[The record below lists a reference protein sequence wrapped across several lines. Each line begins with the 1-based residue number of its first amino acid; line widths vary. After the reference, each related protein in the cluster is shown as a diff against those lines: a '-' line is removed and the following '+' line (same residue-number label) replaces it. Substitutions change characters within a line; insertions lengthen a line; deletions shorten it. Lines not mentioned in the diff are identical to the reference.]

1 MLKKIYYLFL
11 IFFTGIALNSG
22 TSYAGIVDITGDV
35 QPQDATLFNCTD
47 VATGLGE
54 VELTWTTSKTPNIDT
69 QRIEIDGPQSPGVD
83 YTTKDLI
90 PFPGPSTPDN
100 YNDYPPNT
108 NVTDLVIG
116 WPYIFRHVS
125 IAGSLESSGV
135 FATCTPSSPLPAPVL
150 NAEPSTTTGTSNTL
164 SWTNGG
170 IDGVGLECQISAS
183 THDLNEAQYV
193 LGPYEAQSSWIP
205 CDSSAQTYEHTFTGL
220 STGTTYFYHVQSRA
234 AGMGE
239 SPFSNVVFS
248 TQVSE
253 TGPPPEEEPPPSG
266 GGTRRPSAP
275 SEPPEEEEPP
285 EEPPVEVLPEEPLPV
300 CGNGELEEGE
310 ECDDGNNIDGDGC
323 SAACELETK
332 EITFEIKGE
341 PEFRAIIDETPN
353 LALSSQFLVYKP
365 SIQSLDMVQ
374 VRLDDYGEATYT
386 GEIVL
391 GTYDFGLNGDAHN
404 TKIIENIEINED
416 TEVVELDFTTLT
428 AGDTKDD
435 NVINAL
441 DLAKMVEDY
450 KQRNINSDLN
460 KDRLKTVNALDLSI
474 LITNYKKRGM
484 VF

>member
-1 MLKKIYYLFL
+1 
-11 IFFTGIALNSG
+11 
-22 TSYAGIVDITGDV
+22 
-35 QPQDATLFNCTD
+35 
-47 VATGLGE
+47 
-54 VELTWTTSKTPNIDT
+54 
-69 QRIEIDGPQSPGVD
+69 
-83 YTTKDLI
+83 
-90 PFPGPSTPDN
+90 
-100 YNDYPPNT
+100 
-108 NVTDLVIG
+108 
-116 WPYIFRHVS
+116 
-125 IAGSLESSGV
+125 
-135 FATCTPSSPLPAPVL
+135 
-150 NAEPSTTTGTSNTL
+150 
-164 SWTNGG
+164 
-170 IDGVGLECQISAS
+170 
-183 THDLNEAQYV
+183 
-193 LGPYEAQSSWIP
+193 
-205 CDSSAQTYEHTFTGL
+205 
-220 STGTTYFYHVQSRA
+220 
-234 AGMGE
+234 MGE

-285 EEPPVEVLPEEPLPV
+285 EEPVPVVVLPEEPLPV

-323 SAACELETK
+323 SATCELETK